1 MVEKVRFKKE
11 DYPGYNQKRGD
22 SAKCDQPFNLG
33 ACCTFKF
40 FIGDIKKLKK
50 VRRNRIGSISP
61 LGSSK
66 VHPWHIGNWQ
76 ETFSSA
82 STCSSMASA
91 TFSSSNSHSWHA
103 NNSWAL
109 PPWSCSKATD
119 KISCQ
124 LWWHSES
131 SLFSSAGHY
140 PANVQNP
147 RATAEC
153 FAHSMWHSSTNKQNH
168 K

>member
-1 MVEKVRFKKE
+1 MINSHKELVRVFFYNARHLLEPYGEIHVSHKTAQTGRPYDKWDIEQLASESSLIMVEKVRFKKE

-66 VHPWHIGNWQ
+66 VHP
-76 ETFSSA
+76 
-82 STCSSMASA
+82 
-91 TFSSSNSHSWHA
+91 
-103 NNSWAL
+103 
-109 PPWSCSKATD
+109 
-119 KISCQ
+119 
-124 LWWHSES
+124 
-131 SLFSSAGHY
+131 
-140 PANVQNP
+140 
-147 RATAEC
+147 
-153 FAHSMWHSSTNKQNH
+153 
-168 K
+168 